1 MYSHQP
7 MRLIFR
13 ALAFAA
19 DKHRT
24 QRRKDVDESAY
35 INHPIALANVL
46 ANEAE
51 IDDPIVICA
60 ALLHDTIEDTP
71 TKQGELARHFGV
83 AIAQIVV
90 EVTDD
95 KNLPKEERKR
105 LQIEH
110 APFLSEA
117 AKCVKLA
124 DKIFNLRD
132 IASRPPADWNLQ
144 RRQAYFEWAKRV
156 VDGLRGVNPALE
168 TLFDLAYQARPENE

>member
-71 TKQGELARHFGV
+71 TKQGNWRGTSESP
-83 AIAQIVV
+83 
-90 EVTDD
+90 
-95 KNLPKEERKR
+95 LPKSWSKSPTIKTFPRKN
-105 LQIEH
+105 
-110 APFLSEA
+110 ANG
-117 AKCVKLA
+117 CKL
-124 DKIFNLRD
+124 NMHPSCPRPRN
-132 IASRPPADWNLQ
+132 ASNSRIKSLISAI
-144 RRQAYFEWAKRV
+144 
-156 VDGLRGVNPALE
+156 
-168 TLFDLAYQARPENE
+168 